1 MSHPVLLT
9 PDTDAYPPLSALND
23 LLFCERRCFLHRVEG
38 IWTDN
43 VHTAAGSLAHG
54 RAHERRDSDE
64 SPFRTA
70 RGLWLVSHR
79 LRVVGVADV
88 VEFHPA
94 TDGGADVPFPI
105 EYKRGR
111 RKRWDNDEVQL
122 CAQAICLEEML
133 GVQVPAGAIFS
144 VKSKRRREVVFSPKL
159 RRQTEDA
166 ATRLHVLLARSTA
179 PPPVLLPKC
188 RGCSVRDH
196 CLPELISAGLRYRRL
211 AAELF
216 VHPEPGV

>member
-1 MSHPVLLT
+1 MTLPAA

-23 LLFCERRCFLHRVEG
+23 LLFCERRCFFHRVEG

-43 VHTAAGSLAHG
+43 VHTASGSLAHE
-54 RAHERRDSDE
+54 RVHEPRDSEE
-64 SPFRTA
+64 SSFRVA
-70 RGLWLVSHR
+70 RGLRLVSHQLR
-79 LRVVGVADV
+79 LAGVADV

-94 TDGGADVPFPI
+94 PDGGADVPFPI

-111 RKRWDNDEVQL
+111 KKRWDNDEVQL

-133 GVQVPAGAIFS
+133 GVQVLKGAIFN
-144 VKSKRRREVVFSPKL
+144 VKSRRRREVAFSPKL

-166 ATRLHVLLARSTA
+166 AVRLHALLTRSTA
-179 PPPVLLPKC
+179 PLPVLLPRC

-196 CLPELISAGLRYRRL
+196 CLPDLITAGQRYRR
-211 AAELF
+211 AVAELF
-216 VHPEPGV
+216 VHPGPGA